1 MKSFKQI
8 TEEVLNE
15 GGEHYPADDM
25 TISELKIACYA
36 AQNILDKLE
45 DGAMIQRWQISAI
58 VKAKE
63 ELSSVYTSISADEQ
77 DEMDDVEAW
86 LNGDEEEQEGEYV
99 GFEYPSMY
107 GEETK
112 LDEGFKEKIK
122 GIIRREKE
130 KEYPLMQ
137 NRRDVAATKA
147 GAAYATGDQKKG
159 DRYMKWRSDNM
170 NKEEVEL
177 DETSAFFHSEM
188 DKLSKKAHANAA
200 EKSKKSGPVTSKTLA
215 DINDKLG
222 NTKKTNEETE
232 INESFQELSN
242 LKKRISVNTKKMK
255 ALPDLHPEKK
265 KLTILVAKDTKKH
278 NELFNKQFGKNEETD
293 YEVDVEG
300 LPKMFVKANSPA
312 EVKNNLRKVVKNPE
326 MIRGVERVAK
336 ATLQKIFR
344 DKASGKEVAEE
355 VELGEA
361 SDLRITKVYNKKK
374 ATYAVH
380 SPDRKYYKEFDTMD
394 AAKAHHAEKTG
405 K

>member
-1 MKSFKQI
+1 MKRFKEL
-8 TEEVLNE
+8 TEELFTE
-15 GGEHYPADDM
+15 GGEMYPADDM

-45 DGAMIQRWQISAI
+45 AGARIQRWQISAI

-63 ELSSVYTSISADEQ
+63 ELTAVYTSVSADEQ
-77 DEMDDVEAW
+77 DEMDDVEEW
-86 LNGDEEEQEGEYV
+86 LNGDDEEGEYV

-107 GEETK
+107 GEETE

-122 GIIRREKE
+122 GVIRREKQ
-130 KEYPLMQ
+130 KEYPLIQ

-147 GAAYATGDQKKG
+147 GAAYATGNQKKG

-170 NKEEVEL
+170 
-177 DETSAFFHSEM
+177 
-188 DKLSKKAHANAA
+188 KK
-200 EKSKKSGPVTSKTLA
+200 
-215 DINDKLG
+215 
-222 NTKKTNEETE
+222 
-232 INESFQELSN
+232 
-242 LKKRISVNTKKMK
+242 
-255 ALPDLHPEKK
+255 
-265 KLTILVAKDTKKH
+265 
-278 NELFNKQFGKNEETD
+278 EETD

-344 DKASGKEVAEE
+344 DKAAGKDEVKEE
-355 VELGEA
+355 VEMNEA
-361 SDLRITKVYNKKK
+361 LDLRITKVYNKKK

-380 SPDRKYYKEFDTMD
+380 SPDRKYYKEFDSMEK
-394 AAKAHHAEKTG
+394 AKAHHAEKTG